1 MNTGG
6 YSDADALVDLGVAC
20 ARGLQNLGN
29 TCYMSFGSNIDD
41 MMMII
46 IYFFIMND

>member
-6 YSDADALVDLGVAC
+6 CSDADALGDLGVAC

-29 TCYMSFGSNIDD
+29 TCYMRFGSNIDD
-41 MMMII
+41 MIMII
-46 IYFFIMND
+46 HNE